1 MCQLGRER
9 SARFDNSMLKR
20 LFLISLIFWAGTIS
34 TVSSEEVDKRPRVGL
49 ALGGGAARGFAH
61 IGVLKVL
68 EEVGMPVDYITG
80 VSMGSVIGGL
90 YALGYSTGDLEKVA
104 FDTDWNTL
112 FSDRESR
119 RVLNMQ
125 QKRWD
130 SRFLTTLS
138 IDKWKVRAPSGLIDA
153 HNISGLL
160 SSLSLPYQKSED
172 FKALRIPFACVATDI
187 ANGEGVLLDHGFLP
201 EAIRA
206 SMAIPTVFTPVEI
219 DGRLLV
225 DGGLARLVPAEDA
238 RVLGAD
244 IVIGVNVGRRVY
256 TRDELESLVNIS
268 DQAMTLMLTPSVEEQ
283 QRLCDVLIVPDMEN
297 VNLSDFGEA
306 GMIIARGEEAARAI
320 LPRLQALADSLN
332 ALSPSAPPVER
343 TPVESFHLIGVDVD
357 GLQNVSEK
365 IVRSELG
372 IRVPNSF
379 KPEDIE
385 IAVGRVYGTQLFER
399 VDSRVDD
406 YGDGSRLVVKLKENT
421 GNTLGVGLRFDT
433 RRDASLLLDA
443 SFRNQLG
450 GAGTLALTAIIRDEY
465 EFEARYFAHLGF
477 MRALGAKARVDARRI
492 NMNLLE
498 DGQVQAGFRS
508 HYYFG
513 ELALGSIFSTRMSV
527 GGGARVEYFNND
539 VTVGSPDLD
548 DRSEFYIPFFA
559 SIIVDSFDRTVFP
572 RSGVY
577 VELTA
582 EVADAHVGSDSTFS
596 RIFFDWRAA
605 IRVSKSVSI
614 LQDLYVGT
622 AYGSN
627 VPLAYNFFLGGN
639 DERFTLLGK
648 EQSFLGVERQE
659 RVGRHAQ
666 LVKLGVQW
674 EVLHGKYIQAFWNA
688 GNTFEGAELEFG
700 KGRYINGGGVNLGMD
715 TLLGPIEFAMMTS
728 SIHNFLTYFSFGY
741 KF

>member
-9 SARFDNSMLKR
+9 SARFDNSMKKK
-20 LFLISLIFWAGTIS
+20 LFLISLIFWAGIIATAWC
-34 TVSSEEVDKRPRVGL
+34 EEAGKRPRVGL

-90 YALGYSTGDLEKVA
+90 YALGYSTDDLEKVA
-104 FDTDWNTL
+104 FDADWNTL

-119 RVLNMQ
+119 RVLNLQ
-125 QKRWD
+125 QKRLD

-138 IDKWKVRAPSGLIDA
+138 IHKWKVRAPSGLIDA
-153 HNISGLL
+153 YNISGLL
-160 SSLSLPYQKSED
+160 TRLSLPYQRSGD
-172 FKALRIPFACVATDI
+172 FKALPIPFACVATDI

-206 SMAIPTVFTPVEI
+206 SMAIPTVFTPVKI

-225 DGGLARLVPAEDA
+225 DGGVARLVPAEDA
-238 RVLGAD
+238 RALGAD

-256 TRDELESLVNIS
+256 TEEELESLVSIS
-268 DQAMTLMLTPSVEEQ
+268 DQAMTLMLTPSVEAQ
-283 QRLCDVLIVPDMEN
+283 QRLCDVLIVPDMAN

-332 ALSPSAPPVER
+332 ALSPSTPRVGRVPVE
-343 TPVESFHLIGVDVD
+343 LIQLTDVKID

-372 IRVPNSF
+372 VRVPNDF
-379 KPEDIE
+379 GPRDIE
-385 IAVGRVYGTQLFER
+385 NAIGRVYGTQLFER
-399 VDSRVDD
+399 VNARIDD
-406 YGDGSRLVVKLKENT
+406 FEDGSRLVVSLKENT
-421 GNTLGVGLRFDT
+421 GNTLGIGLRYDT
-433 RRDASLLLDA
+433 RRNASLLLDA

-450 GAGTLALTAIIRDEY
+450 GAGTLALTAIFREEY
-465 EFEARYFAHLGF
+465 EFEARYSVHLGV
-477 MRALGAKARVDARRI
+477 MRALGLKARVDARRI
-492 NMNLLE
+492 YMDLFE
-498 DGQVQAGFRS
+498 DGRQLGGFRS
-508 HYYFG
+508 QYYFG
-513 ELALGSIFSTRMSV
+513 ELAMGSIFSTRMSL
-527 GGGARVEYFNND
+527 GGGVRAEYFD
-539 VTVGSPDLD
+539 DEVTVGSSDFE
-548 DRSEFYIPFFA
+548 DRSEYYVPFFA
-559 SIIVDSFDRTVFP
+559 SITVDSFDRTVFP

-582 EVADAHVGSDSTFS
+582 EVADDNVGSDSTFS

-605 IRVSKSVSI
+605 IRVSNSVSV

-627 VPLAYNFFLGGN
+627 VPFAYNFFLGGN
-639 DERFTLLGK
+639 DERLTLLGR
-648 EQSFLGVERQE
+648 EQSFYGVERQE

-666 LVKLGVQW
+666 LIKLGVQW
-674 EVLHGKYIQAFWNA
+674 EVQRGKYVQAFWNA
-688 GNTFEGAELEFG
+688 GNAFAEAQLKLG
-700 KGRYINGGGVNLGMD
+700 GGRYIHGGGVNLGVD
-715 TLLGPIEFAMMTS
+715 TLVGPMEFAMMTS
-728 SIHNFLTYFSFGY
+728 SKHNFLTYFSFGY